1 MTQLTKT
8 RIVSHET
15 IIELHARYFFKPVD
29 DMLNFKH
36 YDYCRAY

>member
-15 IIELHARYFFKPVD
+15 IIELHARNFFILVD
-29 DMLNFKH
+29 KH
-36 YDYCRAY
+36 A